1 MIKKFDMPNNLRV
14 KMSKRMT
21 CFMEYVSKKKLKSRV
36 DVCMDQLKQI
46 SNNEIYE
53 IDDKDV
59 LNFLIFKDEQLYVYS
74 SISQERCLKI
84 PIWVSKNI
92 KTFLD
97 FLNIHMHF
105 MYKFVRFVLA
115 KIVKRPTIHID
126 ICTVA
131 STPSMTNSVFLFAEN
146 QIIFGT
152 VCLICHYLGANT
164 YLCEMCY
171 GDAVWLKGMRCQAAV
186 QQFWVL
192 FPLSPKLEDL
202 SHNGRCRGAND
213 QAL

>member
-1 MIKKFDMPNNLRV
+1 MF
-14 KMSKRMT
+14 T
-21 CFMEYVSKKKLKSRV
+21 
-36 DVCMDQLKQI
+36 
-46 SNNEIYE
+46 
-53 IDDKDV
+53 
-59 LNFLIFKDEQLYVYS
+59 DEQLYVYS
-74 SISQERCLKI
+74 SISQERCLKL
-84 PIWVSKNI
+84 PIWVSKKI

-105 MYKFVRFVLA
+105 MYKFVRFVLE
-115 KIVKRPTIHID
+115 KIENRPSIHID

-164 YLCEMCY
+164 YLCEMCC

-213 QAL
+213 QALWDRGTVVVLLIKKSTNTAYGKQAGGY

>member
-1 MIKKFDMPNNLRV
+1 
-14 KMSKRMT
+14 
-21 CFMEYVSKKKLKSRV
+21 
-36 DVCMDQLKQI
+36 
-46 SNNEIYE
+46 
-53 IDDKDV
+53 
-59 LNFLIFKDEQLYVYS
+59 
-74 SISQERCLKI
+74 
-84 PIWVSKNI
+84 
-92 KTFLD
+92 
-97 FLNIHMHF
+97 
-105 MYKFVRFVLA
+105 MYKFVRFVLE
-115 KIVKRPTIHID
+115 KIENRPSIHID

-213 QAL
+213 QALWDRGTVVVLEGGGASDKEEHKHCIWKAGRRILTQLKLQLKKLNVQ